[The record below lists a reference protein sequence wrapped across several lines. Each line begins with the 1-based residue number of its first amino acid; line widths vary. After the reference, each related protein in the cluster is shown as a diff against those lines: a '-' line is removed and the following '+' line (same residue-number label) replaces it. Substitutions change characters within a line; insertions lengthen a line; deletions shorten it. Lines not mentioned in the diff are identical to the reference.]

1 MQRAENILCNSCLL
15 NRVFSES
22 QLPTNSCN
30 KENYEKIVYK
40 AQMLFGYCFPTA
52 NMLLGKKKN
61 KEEINIKE
69 RSTVV
74 SPAVYV
80 TYSVNGGIIL
90 LLVSETTAY
99 VIDKEHYLKS

>member
-1 MQRAENILCNSCLL
+1 
-15 NRVFSES
+15 
-22 QLPTNSCN
+22 
-30 KENYEKIVYK
+30 
-40 AQMLFGYCFPTA
+40 
-52 NMLLGKKKN
+52 MLLGKKN
-61 KEEINIKE
+61 KEEINIKK

>member
-15 NRVFSES
+15 NRVFTES

-30 KENYEKIVYK
+30 KENYEIVSK
-40 AQMLFGYCFPTA
+40 AQMIFGCCFSSSEYA
-52 NMLLGKKKN
+52 LGKKN
-61 KEEINIKE
+61 KEINIKG

-90 LLVSETTAY
+90 LLVS
-99 VIDKEHYLKS
+99 

>member
-15 NRVFSES
+15 NRVFTES

-30 KENYEKIVYK
+30 KENYEKIVSK
-40 AQMLFGYCFPTA
+40 AQMIFGCCFSSSEYA
-52 NMLLGKKKN
+52 FRKKKN
-61 KEEINIKE
+61 KEINIKG

-90 LLVSETTAY
+90 LLVS
-99 VIDKEHYLKS
+99 